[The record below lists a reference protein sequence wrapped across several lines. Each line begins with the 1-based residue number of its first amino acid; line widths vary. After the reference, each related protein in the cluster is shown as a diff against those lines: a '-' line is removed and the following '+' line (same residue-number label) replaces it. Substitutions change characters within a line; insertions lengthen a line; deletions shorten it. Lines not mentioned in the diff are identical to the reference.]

1 MGFRNLME
9 EVGLM
14 NDEPT
19 TIYQDNSPAI
29 QILNQRGSLASRSKS
44 MDIRIFK
51 VRSKG
56 VDRRGCFGNDL
67 LQHPVHGC

>member
-19 TIYQDNSPAI
+19 TIYQDKAVTRLAAPI
-29 QILNQRGSLASRSKS
+29 QIDSEPE
-44 MDIRIFK
+44 
-51 VRSKG
+51 G
-56 VDRRGCFGNDL
+56 VACE
-67 LQHPVHGC
+67 QE

>member
-19 TIYQDNSPAI
+19 AIYQE
-29 QILNQRGSLASRSKS
+29 LTRLRSR
-44 MDIRIFK
+44 F
-51 VRSKG
+51 
-56 VDRRGCFGNDL
+56 
-67 LQHPVHGC
+67 